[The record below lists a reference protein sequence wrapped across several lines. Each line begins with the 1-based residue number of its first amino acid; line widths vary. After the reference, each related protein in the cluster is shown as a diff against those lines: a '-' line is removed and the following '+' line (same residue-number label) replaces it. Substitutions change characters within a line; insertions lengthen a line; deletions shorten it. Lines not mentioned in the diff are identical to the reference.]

1 MPTTPSN
8 PKALIFLGKR
18 YILGTEHRTKYPHS
32 PMWEY
37 VEGRRSWNFVP
48 PTLFCTMLTAI
59 LPDPCCSALLAHH
72 SSSEQVTSCRSHTI
86 QLSLPDG
93 TAATVVLNAPDNP
106 VKVFFFHCS
115 DAPSVLGQIKEGAGL
130 FMLPGRKHSVI
141 WAGLWKME
149 RKSRGGE
156 QI

>member
-18 YILGTEHRTKYPHS
+18 YILGTEHRTKYPRS

-48 PTLFCTMLTAI
+48 PTFI
-59 LPDPCCSALLAHH
+59 LHDADCYPTRPLLAHH

-141 WAGLWKME
+141 WAGLWKTE